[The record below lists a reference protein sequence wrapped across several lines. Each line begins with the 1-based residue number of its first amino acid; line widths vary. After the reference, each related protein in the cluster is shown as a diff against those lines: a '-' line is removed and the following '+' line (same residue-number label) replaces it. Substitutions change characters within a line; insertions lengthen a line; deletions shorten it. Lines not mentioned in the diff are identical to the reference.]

1 MDPIPFA
8 VWSTPLV
15 IIRKDNALLAGWW
28 SCRRRPHLQQPV
40 LFEACRCELLILAI
54 PISSLGLYSVLLYIT
69 RPIRVLTRR
78 VELSTK
84 KYEHPRCGCE
94 PASLSLSACGSIRS
108 QLPRHCY
115 SRLLS
120 FGPKPF
126 FLHLKTRFR
135 TEATFCFF
143 SPRRPFA
150 QWKPHHFS
158 ARASLTPTAC
168 LIAAAPLHR
177 RTALLRHV
185 DVIVTSK
192 SQDRPRPRDSNS
204 PSSWQLGS

>member
-177 RTALLRHV
+177 RTALVASR
-185 DVIVTSK
+185 
-192 SQDRPRPRDSNS
+192 
-204 PSSWQLGS
+204 